1 MLYKFIGM
9 KFIRDLWNKTAKKKG
24 IEVTSREE
32 YENRLSSLNAI
43 DFGTKVDNA
52 SAMRITAV
60 LSAIRLRSENIAS
73 LPKNVSEITSRGK
86 IPAGNHPVNRLIHK
100 PNPYVNAFN
109 FWESV
114 NAYMDGWGNAY
125 AIIERDSHGDPV
137 ALHLT
142 PASCVSVTVKNFK
155 KYFRVYGDP
164 LGLDGIYGYDEVC
177 HFVLMTLS
185 GLIGLNPI
193 EYNATTLSKGV
204 AATKFGAEFYK
215 KGGNIRAVL
224 EGEGSMS
231 DKEYDNFMRHY
242 KNAAQNYETVLLEY
256 GIKYKPIGI
265 SPVSAQLLQTEVF
278 SIQDIARIFNVP
290 PHMLCEMSH
299 ATFSNIEHQTIQ
311 FTQFSLR
318 PSVKRIETELEDKL
332 FFDGEREKYD
342 IKFSLNGL
350 MRGDMKTRAE
360 WFRTAIQN
368 GWVSRN
374 EVRQME
380 DLPSL
385 EGLDAMLYPSN
396 MMVVGQENKDKK

>member
-1 MLYKFIGM
+1 M
-9 KFIRDLWNKTAKKKG
+9 KFIRGIWNKTAKKRG

-52 SAMRITAV
+52 SAMRITSV

-164 LGLDGIYGYDEVC
+164 LGLDGIYAYDEVC

-231 DKEYDNFMRHY
+231 DREYDNFMRHY

-256 GIKYKPIGI
+256 GVKYKPIGI
-265 SPVSAQLLQTEVF
+265 SPVSAQLLQTEIF

-332 FFDGEREKYD
+332 FFDGERDKYD

-360 WFRTAIQN
+360 WFRTGIQN
-368 GWVSRN
+368 GWMSRN